1 MERRR
6 FLTTSLGAAALA
18 AARRGAAQP
27 PETAT
32 SAREYYL
39 IRRYQLQAGPQTKI
53 VESYFGDALIPALT
67 RMGMGPIGAFKLD
80 YGPETPAFYVLI
92 PGRSIEALATIDLRL
107 GQDAD
112 FLKAAE
118 PFWNAPATAPA
129 FLRMESSLL
138 AAFEGWPRLTP
149 PATTATKSKR
159 IFQLRT
165 YESPSDAAHVRKVE
179 MFHKGEFEIF
189 QKAGCHPVFFG
200 DALVG
205 TRIAA
210 ADLHAEL
217 CESAELEKSWA
228 AFSADPDW
236 KKLQGSAA
244 VQLRGDRQQY
254 LEFGFE
260 SAGGFADLTG
270 IWTVTK
276 KVGRFHMGSGHHL
289 QIFRFSRLGWP
300 GREKMINGCLQR
312 VSKGWSG
319 LGAGC
324 NCPLRSI
331 RKIAGYRAIS
341 R

>member
-1 MERRR
+1 
-6 FLTTSLGAAALA
+6 LGAAALA
-18 AARRGAAQP
+18 ATRTGAAQP
-27 PETAT
+27 PTT
-32 SAREYYL
+32 SSAREYYL

-53 VESYFGDALIPALT
+53 VESYFGDALIPAMT

-80 YGPETPAFYVLI
+80 YGPETPAFYVVI
-92 PGRSIEALATIDLRL
+92 PGRSVEALATIDFRL
-107 GQDAD
+107 SQDAD

-205 TRIAA
+205 TRMPQLTYMLSFAN
-210 ADLHAEL
+210 LT
-217 CESAELEKSWA
+217 ELEKSWA

-236 KKLQGSAA
+236 KKLQGSPRYNYEAI
-244 VQLRGDRQQY
+244 VSNISNLV
-254 LEFGFE
+254 L
-260 SAGGFADLTG
+260 SPLTA
-270 IWTVTK
+270 
-276 KVGRFHMGSGHHL
+276 S
-289 QIFRFSRLGWP
+289 QI
-300 GREKMINGCLQR
+300 
-312 VSKGWSG
+312 
-319 LGAGC
+319 
-324 NCPLRSI
+324 
-331 RKIAGYRAIS
+331 
-341 R
+341 